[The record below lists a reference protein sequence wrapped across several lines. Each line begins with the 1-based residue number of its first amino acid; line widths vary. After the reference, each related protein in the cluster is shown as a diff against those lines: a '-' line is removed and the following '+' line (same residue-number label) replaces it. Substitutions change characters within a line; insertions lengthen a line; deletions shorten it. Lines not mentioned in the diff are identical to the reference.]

1 MKKISFIILSS
12 LVMLSGF
19 TSCELKDELW
29 GKETSNTS
37 GQLQIALSN
46 NASVK
51 NQTRA
56 ESTDNGLKPGVFD
69 KAEVD
74 VNNYTLE
81 ISDQASGQLTK
92 HGKVADM
99 GINNGNVQLNLEEGT
114 YVAKAYNY
122 DGSNVTVSTRP
133 YFMGTREFQILPGKV
148 TNAPVVCKLQNIE
161 VMISL
166 AQSFIDSFKDD
177 YSITVDNGAGAIQ
190 VFTKDN
196 IKTKYYYA
204 VPENKNAIKVSVKA
218 TTKATESSTEQ
229 NIVRSYTVTKPA
241 DAEGNTTLAAGDAFI
256 INLKEDG
263 SMLSYV
269 DFKLSVD
276 FTFAEQDEI
285 ISIPTENIV
294 FNESGVTPNP
304 PAADPITFV
313 GLPAEYE
320 NPSDK
325 HQEVVVNMDVPKGI
339 KNLFVNIAS
348 DNGGFMGTLAGFG
361 LDKEF
366 DMANPGALEGVLA
379 GSLDDQTG
387 IGLLKPGEVVA
398 GKTSYKFDVTE
409 FMGLLGLYG
418 NSANTF
424 SIRVVDAAGN
434 EKSGDLKVTISG
446 K

>member
-1 MKKISFIILSS
+1 
-12 LVMLSGF
+12 MLAGF
-19 TSCELKDELW
+19 SSCELKEELW
-29 GKETSNTS
+29 GKGSSATS
-37 GQLQIALSN
+37 GQLQVALSN
-46 NASVK
+46 NSPV
-51 NQTRA
+51 NEVTRA

-74 VNNYTLE
+74 VNNYILD
-81 ISDQASGQLTK
+81 IVDQASGQVTK
-92 HGKVADM
+92 HGKVTDM
-99 GINNGNVQLNLEEGT
+99 GANNGNVTLTLEEGT

-122 DGSNVTVSTRP
+122 DGADVSVSTRP
-133 YFMGTREFQILPGKV
+133 YFMGTREFQILPGKT
-148 TNAPVVCKLQNIE
+148 TNAPIVCKLQNIE

-166 AQSFIDSFKDD
+166 AQSFTDSFKDD

-196 IKTKYYYA
+196 ISTKYYYA

-218 TTKATESSTEQ
+218 TTKATEAAAEQ

-241 DAEGNTTLAAGDAFI
+241 DAEGNTNLAAGDAFI

-269 DFKLSVD
+269 DFSLSVD
-276 FTFAEQDEI
+276 FSFADQEEI

-294 FNESGVTPNP
+294 FNDKGGGDEPTP
-304 PAADPITFV
+304 PAGDAITFT

-320 NPSDK
+320 NPGDK
-325 HQEVVVNMDVPKGI
+325 GQSVVVDMKVDKGI
-339 KNLFVNIAS
+339 KNLFVTISS
-348 DNGGFMGTLAGFG
+348 DNDSFFGTLEGLG

-366 DMANPGALEGVLA
+366 DLANPGDLEYVLTH
-379 GSLDDQTG
+379 SLESGEG
-387 IGLLKPGEVVA
+387 IGLLKEGEVVA
-398 GKTSYKFDVTE
+398 GKTAYTFDVTT

-418 NSANTF
+418 NSVNTF
-424 SIRVVDAAGN
+424 SIRVVDAEGN
-434 EKSGDLKVTISG
+434 EKAGDLKVTISG

>member
-1 MKKISFIILSS
+1 
-12 LVMLSGF
+12 MLAGF
-19 TSCELKDELW
+19 SSCELKEELW
-29 GKETSNTS
+29 GKGSSATS
-37 GQLQIALSN
+37 GQLQVALSN
-46 NASVK
+46 NSPV
-51 NQTRA
+51 NEVTRA

-74 VNNYTLE
+74 VNSYILD
-81 ISDQASGQLTK
+81 IVDQASGQVTK

-99 GINNGNVQLNLEEGT
+99 GVNNGNVKLTLEEGT

-122 DGSNVTVSTRP
+122 DGADVSVSTRP
-133 YFMGTREFQILPGKV
+133 YFLGTREFQILPGKT
-148 TNAPVVCKLQNIE
+148 TNAPIVCKLQNIE

-166 AQSFIDSFKDD
+166 AQSFTDSFKDD

-196 IKTKYYYA
+196 ISTKYYYA
-204 VPENKNAIKVSVKA
+204 VPENKDAIKVSVKA
-218 TTKATESSTEQ
+218 TTKATETAAEQ

-241 DAEGNTTLAAGDAFI
+241 DAEGNTNLAAGDAFI

-269 DFKLSVD
+269 DFSLSVD
-276 FTFAEQDEI
+276 FSFADQEEI

-294 FNESGVTPNP
+294 FNEKGGGDEPTP
-304 PAADPITFV
+304 PAGDAITFT

-320 NPSDK
+320 NPGDK
-325 HQEVVVNMDVPKGI
+325 GQSVVVDI
-339 KNLFVNIAS
+339 KNLFVTITSN
-348 DNGGFMGTLAGFG
+348 NEGFVGTLAGFG

-366 DMANPGALEGVLA
+366 DLANPGDLEYILTH
-379 GSLDDQTG
+379 SLDSGEG
-387 IGLLKPGEVVA
+387 IGLLKEGEVIA
-398 GKTSYKFDVTE
+398 GKTAYTFDVTE

-418 NSANTF
+418 NSVNTF
-424 SIRVVDAAGN
+424 SIRVVDADGN
-434 EKSGDLKVTISG
+434 EKAGDLKVTISG